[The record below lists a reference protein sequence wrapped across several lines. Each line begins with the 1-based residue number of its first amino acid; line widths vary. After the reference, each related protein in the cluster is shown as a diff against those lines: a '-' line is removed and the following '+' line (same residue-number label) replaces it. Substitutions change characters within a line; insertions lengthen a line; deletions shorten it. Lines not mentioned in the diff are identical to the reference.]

1 MTFLPKRYR
10 TVPLLLFVL
19 VFSSGCAVV
28 AGGVIGGGA
37 AAYLKGVLKTKE
49 PTSFDK
55 VWFAVVE
62 VVEQQELEV
71 TKKESNVG
79 KALIEAKLRDQD
91 KIVYITVK
99 YHKPEITDLSIRVG
113 IWGNEDESRR
123 MLKLIH
129 EKLY

>member
-1 MTFLPKRYR
+1 MNFLPNKYR
-10 TVPLLLFVL
+10 TIFLSLFLLVS
-19 VFSSGCAVV
+19 SSGCAIV
-28 AGGVIGGGA
+28 AGGVIGGTA

-49 PTSFDK
+49 PASFDR

-71 TKKESNVG
+71 TKKESSAG
-79 KALIEAKLRDQD
+79 KALIEAKLREQD

-99 YHKPEITDLSIRVG
+99 YHKPEITNLVIRVG
-113 IWGNEDESRR
+113 IWGDEDESRR
-123 MLKLIH
+123 ILKLIH

>member
-1 MTFLPKRYR
+1 MNFRSNNYR
-10 TVPLLLFVL
+10 TVLLCLFLL

-28 AGGVIGGGA
+28 AGGVIGGSA

-49 PTSFDK
+49 PASFDK

-71 TKKESNVG
+71 SKKESKAG
-79 KALIEAKLRDQD
+79 KALIEAKLQDQD
-91 KIVYITVK
+91 KIVHITVK

-123 MLKLIH
+123 ILKLIH

>member
-1 MTFLPKRYR
+1 MNFLPNKYR
-10 TVPLLLFVL
+10 TLFILLFVL

-28 AGGVIGGGA
+28 VGGVVGGGT

-49 PTSFDK
+49 PASFDK

-71 TKKESNVG
+71 TKKESGVG
-79 KALIEAKLRDQD
+79 KALVEAKLRDQN
-91 KIVYITVK
+91 KMVYITVK
-99 YHKPEITDLSIRVG
+99 YDKPEITDLNIRVG
-113 IWGNEDESRR
+113 IWGDEEESRR
-123 MLKLIH
+123 VLKLIH

>member
-1 MTFLPKRYR
+1 MKFLPNKYR
-10 TVPLLLFVL
+10 TVLLCLFLL

-49 PTSFDK
+49 SASFDK

-62 VVEQQELEV
+62 TVEQQELEV

-91 KIVYITVK
+91 KMVYITVK
-99 YHKPEITDLSIRVG
+99 YHKPEITNLIIRVG
-113 IWGNEDESRR
+113 VWGDEDESRR

>member
-1 MTFLPKRYR
+1 MNFLPKRYPNLL
-10 TVPLLLFVL
+10 VLLFVII
-19 VFSSGCAVV
+19 FSSGCAVV

-49 PTSFDK
+49 PASFDK

-71 TKKESNVG
+71 IKKESGVG
-79 KALIEAKLRDQD
+79 KALVEARFRDQD
-91 KIVYITVK
+91 KIVYVTVK
-99 YHKPEITDLSIRVG
+99 YDKPEITQLSIRVG
-113 IWGNEDESRR
+113 VWGNEEESRR